1 MIGIAANADM
11 MLLDLVARYLHGW
24 RQGMLLYHLVLR
36 ISCACSFSVYFMAV
50 MTCSCSV
57 LADDN
62 VVHASKDVFQSV
74 GGK

>member
-1 MIGIAANADM
+1 MAGDK
-11 MLLDLVARYLHGW
+11 
-24 RQGMLLYHLVLR
+24 
-36 ISCACSFSVYFMAV
+36 ACCSIIWFCVSAVPVVSLCRFMAV

-62 VVHASKDVFQSV
+62 VVVHASKDVFQSV